1 MIAYSMIGSKI
12 FKSVADAT
20 SQETID
26 KEDMSFLDF
35 QVLNWHRS
43 IPESLK
49 YVHPDSGRHITEPHR
64 AVHRL
69 QIALYLRAN
78 QLRIYVYRPVLH
90 TATTIMENLDF
101 SHVAVKVAKDSIR
114 VLKHVNQTT
123 DIYRRQQT
131 MFNAFLISALAV
143 LFLAV
148 AHAPAEFNQQ
158 CRDEFYMA
166 LELVR
171 GLSSSSY
178 VSRRLWKTI
187 KTLKGIGPRLGLA
200 IGNDDTADAHSS
212 AAVAMAGLAGHNVDE
227 LALFS
232 NSQGSSALDTPNGM
246 ASDLTTLF
254 EAAGGAYN
262 LNGYGK
268 FDEVTQSVE
277 YMNAFGQENDEL
289 GRIIQKLF

>member
-1 MIAYSMIGSKI
+1 MIAYSLIGSKI

-20 SQETID
+20 SQDTIN

-49 YVHPDSGRHITEPHR
+49 YVHPDSGRQVAEIPR

-101 SHVAVKVAKDSIR
+101 SHVAVKVARDSIR
-114 VLKHVNQTT
+114 VLMHVNQTT

-148 AHAPAEFNQQ
+148 AHAPAEFNQE

-166 LELVR
+166 LDLVR

-200 IGNDDTADAHSS
+200 IGNDDAADAHSS

-227 LALFS
+227 MALFS
-232 NSQGSSALDTPNGM
+232 NGQSNSALGTPNGM

-268 FDEVTQSVE
+268 FDEVTQNAE
-277 YMNAFGQENDEL
+277 YMNAVGQENDEL
-289 GRIIQKLF
+289 GRIIQNLF

>member
-49 YVHPDSGRHITEPHR
+49 YVHPDSGRHSTEPHR

-69 QIALYLRAN
+69 QISLYLRAN

-114 VLKHVNQTT
+114 VLMHVNQTT

-148 AHAPAEFNQQ
+148 AHAPAEFNQE

-200 IGNDDTADAHSS
+200 IGHDGTTDAHSS

-227 LALFS
+227 MALFS
-232 NSQGSSALDTPNGM
+232 NSQSGTALDTPNGM
-246 ASDLTTLF
+246 ASELTTLF

-262 LNGYGK
+262 LNGHGK
-268 FDEVTQSVE
+268 FDEVTQNAE